1 MDNMKR
7 QKETTLEDEPSNSE
21 VFNMPLGKSRGQLP
35 IAPGRMKLLGQRRN
49 NTQLWMQLVGK
60 VQDCQEQHCIG
71 TWNVRSMKQSKLD
84 KVKQGMARLDTDI
97 LRISE
102 LEVNG

>member
-1 MDNMKR
+1 
-7 QKETTLEDEPSNSE
+7 
-21 VFNMPLGKSRGQLP
+21 MPLGKSRGQLP

-49 NTQLWMQLVGK
+49 KTQLWMHLVVK
-60 VQDCQEQHCIG
+60 VQHCKEQHCIG
-71 TWNVRSMKQSKLD
+71 TWDVRSMKQGKLD
-84 KVKQGMARLDTDI
+84 MVKQGLARLNTDV